1 MFLVKFRT
9 EEFWQDDLKAVEFFK
24 SKRTM
29 KGFTRNQSV
38 PVSRPLEKD
47 LTMVDIKQAI
57 DQVDTV
63 CPCPWS

>member
-1 MFLVKFRT
+1 
-9 EEFWQDDLKAVEFFK
+9 
-24 SKRTM
+24 M